1 MSCINPP
8 TPRQSLPT
16 SLQSVDPMDV
26 HLVGFSSESIAI
38 PSHPI
43 PKRQQRGSL
52 PGPRQVTNALTH
64 TFRAKCP
71 SQDPSLLEKW
81 RDLLHQLGPLSGLFV
96 QTQESVHG
104 VAHSDRVLDVIAP
117 STALKYITSMRN
129 FMRICLQMNISL
141 ASMSDVVLADVL
153 LTLQLSRS
161 SDELKIS
168 CHATIKA
175 IRWMAKH
182 ASVRALDCAFSD
194 IVQSFLSR
202 KVPKAKRE
210 APPLPLWT
218 LVQWERRLLISS
230 TSVPEILILGSFLFM
245 IWSGLRFADLQ
256 RITLPD
262 LILDSRNARGWC
274 WRAKTSAS
282 GHAFGVVSSG
292 FLSRGSHTWLWKF
305 LTTLD
310 TVLSAQDSKVID
322 FLLPACTLQGVI
334 YPLEPMAYA
343 GALAFLRELVH
354 CDWRSQPSP
363 LGDIALSFTVHSLKA
378 TLLSWGPQLHEVVSK
393 EVRLAQG
400 HHKDSNQ
407 SLDLYGR
414 DSVWGSLQF
423 QQIVINQVRAG
434 FRPQIAQHRG
444 AQAPLIEPPV
454 SLEAF
459 KKEIPQYTWKWFD
472 FNSPSGE
479 RVVEVDLPDCVE
491 EDSSSDSSSSSDD
504 SVQETNPAVS
514 KRSQPP
520 VVDEVLMAKYRTVVH
535 ALLDDLESTETDS
548 ATQLLRTACG
558 RKLPKFATVV
568 IDSIDSTLTLCQHS
582 GCRKAWASL
591 G

>member
-1 MSCINPP
+1 
-8 TPRQSLPT
+8 
-16 SLQSVDPMDV
+16 
-26 HLVGFSSESIAI
+26 
-38 PSHPI
+38 
-43 PKRQQRGSL
+43 
-52 PGPRQVTNALTH
+52 
-64 TFRAKCP
+64 
-71 SQDPSLLEKW
+71 
-81 RDLLHQLGPLSGLFV
+81 
-96 QTQESVHG
+96 
-104 VAHSDRVLDVIAP
+104 
-117 STALKYITSMRN
+117 
-129 FMRICLQMNISL
+129 
-141 ASMSDVVLADVL
+141 
-153 LTLQLSRS
+153 
-161 SDELKIS
+161 
-168 CHATIKA
+168 
-175 IRWMAKH
+175 
-182 ASVRALDCAFSD
+182 
-194 IVQSFLSR
+194 
-202 KVPKAKRE
+202 
-210 APPLPLWT
+210 
-218 LVQWERRLLISS
+218 
-230 TSVPEILILGSFLFM
+230 M

-292 FLSRGSHTWLWKF
+292 FLSRGSRTWLWKF

-343 GALAFLRELVH
+343 GALAFLRELAH

-414 DSVWGSLQF
+414 DSVCGSLQF

-444 AQAPLIEPPV
+444 AQAPLIEPP
-454 SLEAF
+454 
-459 KKEIPQYTWKWFD
+459 
-472 FNSPSGE
+472 
-479 RVVEVDLPDCVE
+479 VDLPDCVE

-568 IDSIDSTLTLCQHS
+568 IDSIDSTLTLRQHS

>member
-1 MSCINPP
+1 
-8 TPRQSLPT
+8 
-16 SLQSVDPMDV
+16 
-26 HLVGFSSESIAI
+26 
-38 PSHPI
+38 
-43 PKRQQRGSL
+43 
-52 PGPRQVTNALTH
+52 
-64 TFRAKCP
+64 
-71 SQDPSLLEKW
+71 
-81 RDLLHQLGPLSGLFV
+81 
-96 QTQESVHG
+96 
-104 VAHSDRVLDVIAP
+104 
-117 STALKYITSMRN
+117 
-129 FMRICLQMNISL
+129 
-141 ASMSDVVLADVL
+141 
-153 LTLQLSRS
+153 
-161 SDELKIS
+161 
-168 CHATIKA
+168 
-175 IRWMAKH
+175 
-182 ASVRALDCAFSD
+182 
-194 IVQSFLSR
+194 
-202 KVPKAKRE
+202 
-210 APPLPLWT
+210 
-218 LVQWERRLLISS
+218 
-230 TSVPEILILGSFLFM
+230 
-245 IWSGLRFADLQ
+245 
-256 RITLPD
+256 
-262 LILDSRNARGWC
+262 
-274 WRAKTSAS
+274 
-282 GHAFGVVSSG
+282 
-292 FLSRGSHTWLWKF
+292 
-305 LTTLD
+305 
-310 TVLSAQDSKVID
+310 
-322 FLLPACTLQGVI
+322 
-334 YPLEPMAYA
+334 MAYA
-343 GALAFLRELVH
+343 GALAFLRELAH

-568 IDSIDSTLTLCQHS
+568 IDSIDSTLTLRQHS
-582 GCRKAWASL
+582 GVITAVSSAMDEPGESSPLEDLLARSGVPAILSSRLLAEGWTLDSFACSATSMTQFDDILPELLPSEEVSLLHKAALRLAFKQAHEAIYGVSDQTGLFKSRATACYPTALATAFAFIVQDLLSDNPVSLSLDQAIFWIPSKPRAAPPFGSEDGGGLPSVPDWSMDNRVQPDVFRSLRRTWVDEILTRKLHKELVAHFASGSKTPPFSEETL
-591 G
+591 APFRQSLNEFLSAHGLSPDWSIREHQPMALRIMRMLHSIQQDWDVSLFPSLEE